1 MTESLTHCRSRQG
14 LASHQLSRAQTI
26 KEIAELAVRGQAD
39 PREDQTESRMTQK
52 VKPSAFLPFRQA
64 LSFLWALLMWQC
76 GNQWLMPL
84 RVSGP
89 RHPRHL
95 SKLSVHLILYSLP
108 CLSPEATATSCRLPF
123 VCLLWLGLG
132 GKGDGFC
139 HTCLVHTEST
149 LTP

>member
-1 MTESLTHCRSRQG
+1 
-14 LASHQLSRAQTI
+14 
-26 KEIAELAVRGQAD
+26 
-39 PREDQTESRMTQK
+39 
-52 VKPSAFLPFRQA
+52 
-64 LSFLWALLMWQC
+64 
-76 GNQWLMPL
+76 MPL

-139 HTCLVHTEST
+139 HTCLVHTVYTYAMTCLILLATLRVEPIVYLFYAWKKKSFCIILPST
-149 LTP
+149 QTGCHAIFPGRPTPFWTVLSSPASHPISFPEFLEHPFLLFHTATMP